1 MFITYFPPQYS
12 GAAKQAISLAKVLR
26 DKGHRVEFA
35 TVQWPVLAHRDEH
48 DGFAVHRIEQG
59 RGSRHREFRLWWNML
74 RFALAHRG
82 EFDIIHSHGAYY
94 TNCFVGPLARMA
106 GWKSIVKASLA
117 DGDLHGVDA
126 SLAGRIHGTFLRSV
140 DACVAISCDLEREFR
155 TAGVQENRI
164 HYLPN
169 GVDTDRF
176 RPAAPGE
183 REELRRML
191 EVPTDRPLVLT
202 AGVFDRRKNIGW
214 LIEEW
219 VRHKGFATGALLLA
233 IGPRAREDTDGSFL
247 ASLRELTGKNEELIR
262 MMGQVNDIERY
273 YRAADVFILPS
284 HSEGMPNVVLEA
296 MASGVPCVAS
306 RVSGTMELVEEEKT
320 GFVFEPGDAQGL
332 GTAIH
337 KALACG
343 NGPGRESRARAL
355 HRYSIIALADRYA
368 ALYAHLMTG
377 RGATCPSTKDI
388 RNA

>member
-12 GAAKQAISLAKVLR
+12 GAAKQAISLAKLLR
-26 DKGHRVEFA
+26 DKGHLVEFA
-35 TVQWPVLAHRDEH
+35 TVQWPVLAPRDEH
-48 DGFAVHRIEQG
+48 DGFVVHRIEQG
-59 RGSRHREFRLWWNML
+59 RGSRHREFRLWWNL
-74 RFALAHRG
+74 FRFALAHRG

-94 TNCFVGPLARMA
+94 TNCFVGPLARLA

-117 DGDLHGVDA
+117 DGDLHGIDA
-126 SLAGRIHGTFLRSV
+126 SLAGRIHGTFLRSI
-140 DACVAISCDLEREFR
+140 DACIAISCDLEREFR
-155 TAGVQENRI
+155 TAGVRENRI

-176 RPAAPGE
+176 RPASPGE

-191 EVPTDRPLVLT
+191 GVPTDRPLVLT

-219 VRHKGFATGALLLA
+219 ARHKGFTTEASLLA
-233 IGPRAREDTDGSFL
+233 VGPQSREDADGSFL
-247 ASLRELTGKNEELIR
+247 ASLRELAGKNEGIVR
-262 MMGQVNDIERY
+262 IMGQVNDIERY
-273 YRAADVFILPS
+273 YRAADAFILPS

-306 RVSGTMELVEEEKT
+306 RVSGTLELVEEGKT
-320 GFVFEPGDAQGL
+320 GFTFEPGDAEGL

-343 NGPGRESRARAL
+343 NGPGREARTRAL
-355 HRYSIIALADRYA
+355 HRYSLMALADHYV
-368 ALYAHLMTG
+368 ALYAQLMSGRDTTG
-377 RGATCPSTKDI
+377 RSQKERIHA
-388 RNA
+388 